1 MKDLKK
7 VLDILSLTDNLN
19 NIRLKAIY
27 NLVLPP
33 LELGQYIIY
42 EDKEV
47 PLCWASWALLSDET
61 SKLYAERK
69 YNLKPEDWN
78 SGNNLWLVNIICP
91 YGGGDIA
98 LKRLDKLR
106 KEKNLPRVVNFR
118 RLGSGRTNN
127 VQRI

>member
-47 PLCWASWALLSDET
+47 PLCWASWALLSDKT

-69 YNLKPEDWN
+69 YNLKPDDWN

-106 KEKNLPRVVNFR
+106 KEKDLPKVVNFR
-118 RLGSGRTNN
+118 RLGSGRTSN

>member
-61 SKLYAERK
+61 SKLYAARK

-106 KEKNLPRVVNFR
+106 KERELPRVVNFR